1 MKILYSGFKGIM
13 HSANGGYNKVTYN
26 NVNKTVLYSED
37 QPLGRFFYTRV
48 LYHIPRLILEF
59 KTRILRYKHDITH
72 LFYGELTCIN
82 YIPYRRSQKH
92 KIVITLHLDIE
103 NNCKQKRF
111 IKFLKTMDGIILLS
125 TQQKKILNE
134 KFGIKSVFIPHGFD
148 KPSFTKK
155 IPADINN
162 HVICND
168 NINVCTIGK
177 NYRDLETLE
186 YIIQKN
192 HKIIFHLIGI
202 DHTYKS
208 ILGQYGNVHIYN
220 RLSDDEYYSLIELC
234 DYNFLPVTF
243 ATANNT
249 LLEAQSLG
257 ITSILPLI
265 DGINDYAYNGNL
277 FYKDKEE
284 LLKIFLN
291 LQKNRK
297 RYDLINFSHKY
308 NWNNIYTQLN
318 QYYLEIYQK

>member
-1 MKILYSGFKGIM
+1 M
-13 HSANGGYNKVTYN
+13 
-26 NVNKTVLYSED
+26 
-37 QPLGRFFYTRV
+37 P
-48 LYHIPRLILEF
+48 
-59 KTRILRYKHDITH
+59 
-72 LFYGELTCIN
+72 
-82 YIPYRRSQKH
+82 
-92 KIVITLHLDIE
+92 
-103 NNCKQKRF
+103 
-111 IKFLKTMDGIILLS
+111 
-125 TQQKKILNE
+125 
-134 KFGIKSVFIPHGFD
+134 
-148 KPSFTKK
+148 PSFSF
-155 IPADINN
+155 
-162 HVICND
+162 
-168 NINVCTIGK
+168 
-177 NYRDLETLE
+177 
-186 YIIQKN
+186 KN

-208 ILGQYGNVHIYN
+208 ILGQYGNVRIYN

-234 DYNFLPVTF
+234 DYNFLPVTL

-297 RYDLINFSHKY
+297 RYDLINFSRKY

>member
-82 YIPYRRSQKH
+82 YIPYRQSQKH

-103 NNCKQKRF
+103 NNWKQKRF
-111 IKFLKTMDGIILLS
+111 IKFLKTMDGIIVLS

-208 ILGQYGNVHIYN
+208 ILGQYGNVRIYN

-243 ATANNT
+243 ATANN
-249 LLEAQSLG
+249 
-257 ITSILPLI
+257 
-265 DGINDYAYNGNL
+265 N
-277 FYKDKEE
+277 
-284 LLKIFLN
+284 
-291 LQKNRK
+291 
-297 RYDLINFSHKY
+297 H
-308 NWNNIYTQLN
+308 
-318 QYYLEIYQK
+318 